1 MNDIEK
7 LKATLDE
14 WNAAL
19 DSGDIERLAAT
30 CDPDLIICNE
40 HSPTSIGLQALRD
53 KYAPRLEALTF
64 KSDVEINEIKIFGD
78 FAIMVTHFDVKTTHK
93 ETGEQ
98 GGGAGRLV
106 IGYRRDDNGD
116 WKMALDVDNNG

>member
-7 LKATLDE
+7 LKAALDE

-19 DSGDIERLAAT
+19 DSGDIERLVAT

-40 HSPTSIGLQALRD
+40 HSPTSMGLQALRD

-106 IGYRRDDNGD
+106 IGYRRDEEGD